1 MRGFNKEVVL
11 MPVDVSYWV
20 YPHEG
25 VKSYF
30 FWGGGGRGGR
40 GEGGLFSWKNPVN
53 CVWERVDNSRRKM
66 ERWLTDVY
74 VGPWLKIYF
83 SWGFWLSWMLR
94 WILGLLFVYWFWKPL
109 AHSCVFMWFN
119 VPVRH
124 REMDDKF
131 WRKYFNNP
139 THLISKLRLL
149 GTFSQKKLE
158 KKKIQKKD
166 ENLFL

>member
-1 MRGFNKEVVL
+1 MG
-11 MPVDVSYWV
+11 
-20 YPHEG
+20 
-25 VKSYF
+25 
-30 FWGGGGRGGR
+30 
-40 GEGGLFSWKNPVN
+40 GGLFSWKNPVN
-53 CVWERVDNSRRKM
+53 CVWELVGNGRRKM

-94 WILGLLFVYWFWKPL
+94 WILGSLFVYWFWKPL
-109 AHSCVFMWFN
+109 AHSCVFMWFS

-131 WRKYFNNP
+131 WRKNYFNNP

-158 KKKIQKKD
+158 KKISKKNMKTCSYSFSSKKKKPLKIKGYPLKIKD
-166 ENLFL
+166 CWQGYSRNK